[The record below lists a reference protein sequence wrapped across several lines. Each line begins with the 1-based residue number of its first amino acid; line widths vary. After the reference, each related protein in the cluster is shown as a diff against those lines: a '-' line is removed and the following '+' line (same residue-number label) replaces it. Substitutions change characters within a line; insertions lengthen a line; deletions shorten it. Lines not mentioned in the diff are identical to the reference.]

1 MPQGCPFSCYIFIL
15 SIEPLH
21 AHIRAKTECQ
31 GITLPGGQ
39 EVKTSGFADDT
50 ALYVANPKAL
60 EAYRDAL
67 KLYCKASGAKLNW
80 NKCVGVAVGGKHAV
94 STAEWIAIPDLK
106 WMENTQMERYLG
118 AYLGATDL
126 VTQQWDKMVE
136 KIKKRAERWHKHHV
150 SILARIIVSKSS
162 LASCMW
168 YMSQCMVTPAGI
180 NDKIQK
186 IINEF
191 VWGKQPRFMGFAEAC
206 KPKKENG
213 MGMLCVEAQAA
224 AFSIKQ

>member
-1 MPQGCPFSCYIFIL
+1 M
-15 SIEPLH
+15 
-21 AHIRAKTECQ
+21 
-31 GITLPGGQ
+31 
-39 EVKTSGFADDT
+39 
-50 ALYVANPKAL
+50 
-60 EAYRDAL
+60 
-67 KLYCKASGAKLNW
+67 
-80 NKCVGVAVGGKHAV
+80 GGKNAV
-94 STAEWIAIPDLK
+94 NTAEWTAIPDLK

-168 YMSQCMVTPAGI
+168 YMSQCMVTPAGV

-213 MGMLCVEAQAA
+213 MGMLCVEAGAA
-224 AFSIKQ
+224 AFSIR